1 VTASAAAPVAAT
13 SRLRLALAN
22 PLFRVGAVLVG
33 LWVVCAVAAPLLTP
47 WDPQDVDPL
56 NRLAPPSA
64 THWFGT
70 DRLGRDLFSRVISG
84 AREVL
89 LVAPVASLL
98 GTVAGT
104 ALALLGGYRG
114 GLIDEALNRVADA
127 MLSVPLL
134 LLGLL
139 TLTAVGPSRLAV
151 IAVIA
156 AIFSPLVMR
165 TIRSGVIAE
174 REKDYVQLALLRG
187 ERDVYIAVREILP
200 NVLHLVVVEFN
211 VRTGYAVFT
220 SATLS
225 FLGLGLQPP
234 SSEWGVIVFEHYSFL
249 TAGIWWPVVFP
260 ALAISSL
267 IIGFNFL
274 AEAIGNL
281 SQE

>member
-134 LLGLL
+134 LLSLL

-200 NVLHLVVVEFN
+200 NVLHLVVVEFT

>member
-1 VTASAAAPVAAT
+1 MTASAAVQSTAT
-13 SRLRLALAN
+13 GRLRTALAH
-22 PLFRVGAVLVG
+22 PLFRIGALLVG
-33 LWVVCAVAAPLLTP
+33 LWIVCAVAAPLLTP
-47 WDPQDVDPL
+47 WDPLDVDPL
-56 NRLAPPSA
+56 NRLSPPSRA
-64 THWFGT
+64 HWFGT

-98 GTVAGT
+98 GTAAGT
-104 ALALLGGYRG
+104 LLALLAGYRG
-114 GLIDEALNRVADA
+114 GFIDEALNRVADA
-127 MLSVPLL
+127 ALAIPLL

-151 IAVIA
+151 IFVIA

-187 ERDVYIAVREILP
+187 ESDLYIAVREILP
-200 NVLHLVVVEFN
+200 NVFHLVVVEFT

-274 AEAIGNL
+274 AEAIGHL